1 MLYFEVYF
9 RLIVLLLVFSSC
21 LSFSSLNSV
30 QNRLLTEM
38 DRSNLADLNK
48 TASDSCGGPISP
60 SNAISFMRIVGQL
73 KTLKR
78 TGWVDN
84 KVNLPESVADHMY
97 RYGNLLKFNVRHQS

>member
-1 MLYFEVYF
+1 MNQSSLDNSAG
-9 RLIVLLLVFSSC
+9 SSC
-21 LSFSSLNSV
+21 V
-30 QNRLLTEM
+30 
-38 DRSNLADLNK
+38 
-48 TASDSCGGPISP
+48 GPISP

-97 RYGNLLKFNVRHQS
+97 R